1 MEIGARS
8 STPAKSVG
16 APIHDSSTKPW
27 EVNNKV
33 FNKMEPFTLRQRQD
47 GTLYIAAK
55 ADGANAIGNI
65 WETLFYNGTRIVLH
79 RQLTANLNYHRSG
92 SVADLK

>member
-27 EVNNKV
+27 EVNNKN
-33 FNKMEPFTLRQRQD
+33 FQQD

-79 RQLTANLNYHRSG
+79 RQLTANLNHHRSG

>member
-1 MEIGARS
+1 LEIGARS

-27 EVNNKV
+27 EVNNKI
-33 FNKMEPFTLRQRQD
+33 FNKMEPF
-47 GTLYIAAK
+47 IAAK

-79 RQLTANLNYHRSG
+79 RQLTANLNHHRSG